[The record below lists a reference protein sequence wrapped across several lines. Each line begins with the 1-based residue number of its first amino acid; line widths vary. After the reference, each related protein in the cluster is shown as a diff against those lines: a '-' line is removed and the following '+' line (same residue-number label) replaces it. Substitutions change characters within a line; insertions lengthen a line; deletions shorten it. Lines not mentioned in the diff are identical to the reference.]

1 MRTTVDIP
9 DETYRAIKVMAA
21 EQGVTVRELVL
32 DGLEIVMRTRQAAGQ
47 TAGVSARLEVF
58 ASAEP
63 GPVGIDHETEDDVV
77 GFP

>member
-1 MRTTVDIP
+1 VDIP

-32 DGLEIVMRTRQAAGQ
+32 DGLEIVMRTKQTAAQ
-47 TAGVSARLEVF
+47 TAGGSPGLQVF

-63 GPVGIDHETEDDVV
+63 GLPEIEHESDDDVI

>member
-9 DETYRAIKVMAA
+9 DEMFRKVKVMAA

-32 DGLEIVMRTRQAAGQ
+32 EGLEIVLRARKAVRMRLGSRETPSPEPGA
-47 TAGVSARLEVF
+47 LEVDRE
-58 ASAEP
+58 S
-63 GPVGIDHETEDDVV
+63 HDDLV

>member
-32 DGLEIVMRTRQAAGQ
+32 DGLEIVMRAKQPRG
-47 TAGVSARLEVF
+47 GSVGLEVF
-58 ASAEP
+58 AAAET
-63 GPVGIDHETEDDVV
+63 GSLGIDHETDDEVI